1 MGRTPRSLR
10 ALAGV
15 VVALA
20 VAGPASAQT
29 PTLGGVS
36 IVGDPIVGSPLQA
49 MLAGTVD
56 PSAVTY
62 KWCHQR
68 DGRSDKCAPGP
79 AIAESQTYVP
89 VPGDVGRRL
98 LVKVTAVIATF
109 TVEATS
115 APTAPV
121 GAAPPPTVPPPTTP
135 PPTVPPPAVP
145 PPTAPH
151 ETTTLSA
158 TTGPA
163 PTFASPGSTP
173 ASAAPNSLAPTVVH
187 TPGPASTP
195 ARAPYLNPF
204 PVVRVRGFV
213 AARGARVNLLRV
225 TAPRGATVRVRC
237 VGNRCP
243 LTRRTRRAGRIRA
256 LERFLPA
263 GLRIT
268 VRVTSPGHIGKYVRL
283 IIRAGRPPARRD
295 ACVMPGRTRA
305 VSCPPG

>member
-1 MGRTPRSLR
+1 MGRTPWGLR

-56 PSAVTY
+56 PSAVAY
-62 KWCHQR
+62 RWCHQR
-68 DGRSDKCAPGP
+68 DGRADKCAPGP

-98 LVKVTAVIATF
+98 LVKVTAVIGTF
-109 TVEATS
+109 TVDATS

-121 GAAPPPTVPPPTTP
+121 DAAQPLTVPPPTVPPPT
-135 PPTVPPPAVP
+135 
-145 PPTAPH
+145 APL
-151 ETTTLSA
+151 ETTTLQA

-173 ASAAPNSLAPTVVH
+173 APAAPNGLAPTVVH
-187 TPGPASTP
+187 TLGPASTP

-204 PVVRVRGFV
+204 PVVRVRGFI

-225 TAPRGATVRVRC
+225 TAPRHATVSVRC

-243 LTRRTRRAGRIRA
+243 LTRRTRLAGRIRA

-305 VSCPPG
+305 VSCPPTVAAR